1 MNVKAKH
8 DQHLTSPAQAHR
20 IQSSLSDGCLIC
32 RYPQGL
38 TPAADM
44 PPAKPVFDTK
54 NVID

>member
-1 MNVKAKH
+1 MNVKAKQV
-8 DQHLTSPAQAHR
+8 QHLTSPAQAHR

-38 TPAADM
+38 IPAADM